1 MDNASKASMKRGC
14 TEKLCALQSW
24 LPEVKLPG
32 FSYFNRLVKHHL
44 TASFLFACLSCI
56 QASTQLFVVRGA
68 GSGCKPQAAAQHQ
81 GWEAE
86 GTYAQSGGT
95 AAPGA
100 HALADG
106 APPALHL

>member
-1 MDNASKASMKRGC
+1 MKGTPYIEFMVRN
-14 TEKLCALQSW
+14 LC
-24 LPEVKLPG
+24 
-32 FSYFNRLVKHHL
+32 
-44 TASFLFACLSCI
+44 
-56 QASTQLFVVRGA
+56 GA

-86 GTYAQSGGT
+86 GAYARSGGA